1 MKPTTAGMSLVLFL
15 VSGAAPAGSVGDG
28 VPSGSPPGNKQI
40 AWVKDM
46 PTAQKL
52 ARARHKLVLQFL
64 MLGDLP
70 DPHC

>member
-1 MKPTTAGMSLVLFL
+1 MKHGTAGVSLALFL
-15 VSGAAPAGSVGDG
+15 ASGAVPAPRMGAAPLT
-28 VPSGSPPGNKQI
+28 GSPGGGNSI
-40 AWVKDM
+40 AWVKDL
-46 PTAQKL
+46 PTAQSL

>member
-1 MKPTTAGMSLVLFL
+1 MKPTTAGMSLALFL

-28 VPSGSPPGNKQI
+28 VPSGSPPGDKQI
-40 AWVKDM
+40 AWVKDL
-46 PTAQKL
+46 PAAQKL

>member
-1 MKPTTAGMSLVLFL
+1 MKPTTAGMSLALFL
-15 VSGAAPAGSVGDG
+15 VSGAALAGRVGAW
-28 VPSGSPPGNKQI
+28 VPSGSPPGDKQI
-40 AWVKDM
+40 AWVKDL

-52 ARARHKLVLQFL
+52 ARARHKLMLQFL